1 VATFW
6 EDCTEEQEQENEIK
20 RAELVLRFVLIPHI
34 SFNLTVF
41 FIREQDFMNYLSLHD
56 YRRAIQLAL
65 AMQQPGRLLSLFKG
79 IRATPSESAGDV
91 SSVTGSNAVDEV
103 LRTLGGSDLARL
115 LRYVRDWNPNAKT
128 SGVAQGVLFAVLK
141 LRSVDDVIAAFTE
154 EAHEGILQS
163 SGEENARTATSGN
176 TALKELIDAMIPYT
190 ERHLS
195 RMDRLV
201 QDSFVVDY
209 ILSEMDDGMFDGQE
223 IDTMDVDLTEG
234 NS

>member
-6 EDCTEEQEQENEIK
+6 EDCTEEQERESEAK
-20 RAELVLRFVLIPHI
+20 RAELVLRFVTVRHI
-34 SFNLTVF
+34 SFKLIIF
-41 FIREQDFMNYLSLHD
+41 YIREQDFTNYLSLHD

-65 AMQQPGRLLSLFKG
+65 AMQQPGRLLSLFKT
-79 IRATPSESAGDV
+79 IRATPSESTADV
-91 SSVTGSNAVDEV
+91 SSVTGNSAVDEV
-103 LRTLGGSDLARL
+103 LRTLSGSDLARL

-128 SGVAQGVLFAVLK
+128 SGVAQGVLYAILK

-163 SGEENARTATSGN
+163 SGEEILKTGTSGN
-176 TALKELIDAMIPYT
+176 TALKELVDTMIPYT

-223 IDTMDVDLTEG
+223 IDTMDVDLMEV
-234 NS
+234 S